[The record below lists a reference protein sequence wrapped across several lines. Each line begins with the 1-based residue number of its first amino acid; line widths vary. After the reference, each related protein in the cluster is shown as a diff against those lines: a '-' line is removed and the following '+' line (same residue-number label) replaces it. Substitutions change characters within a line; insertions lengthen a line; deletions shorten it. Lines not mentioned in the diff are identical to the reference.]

1 MALVSTGFDLSITL
15 LDNSGN
21 DTTLNV
27 SMRETV
33 YATVVTDVATV
44 LNALNAVSG
53 GEVASYRITQVFQ
66 EDALSL
72 PSVGF
77 QAEVS
82 ASLTTFVED
91 MGTKK
96 ANFRIPMPVPSVFVA
111 TIGSGANVVNTAL
124 QAVLDYHALFT
135 TSGVANISDGEVAG
149 GLLAGVRVTRAKRGG

>member
-1 MALVSTGFDLSITL
+1 MALVSNGFELGVTL

-21 DTTLNV
+21 DTTL
-27 SMRETV
+27 SIAMRETV

-44 LNALNAVSG
+44 LAALAAVSG
-53 GEVASYRITQVFQ
+53 GEVASYRITQVFM

-72 PSVGF
+72 PTVGF

-82 ASLTTFVED
+82 ASLTTFIED
-91 MGTKK
+91 AGTKK
-96 ANFRIPMPVPSVFVA
+96 GNFRIPMPLPVVFVA
-111 TIGSGANVVNTAL
+111 TIGAGANVVNTAL

-135 TSGVANISDGEVAG
+135 TAGVANISDGEIAG

>member
-1 MALVSTGFDLSITL
+1 MALVSNGFELGVTL

-21 DTTLNV
+21 DTTL
-27 SMRETV
+27 SIAMRETV

-44 LNALNAVSG
+44 LTALAAVSG
-53 GEVASYRITQVFQ
+53 GEVASYRITQVFM

-72 PSVGF
+72 PTVGF

-82 ASLTTFVED
+82 ASLTTFIED
-91 MGTKK
+91 AGTKK
-96 ANFRIPMPVPSVFVA
+96 GNFRIPMPLPVVFVA
-111 TIGSGANVVNTAL
+111 TIGAGANVVNTAL

-135 TSGVANISDGEVAG
+135 TAGVANISDGEIAG